1 MFVLSALKA
10 FDKLSDLMKKP
21 SLESRLLDP
30 ESLLIAV
37 KVNSEYYLEFTCQEI
52 EGLITSII
60 IQRMYRINT
69 N

>member
-10 FDKLSDLMKKP
+10 FDRLSDLMKKP

-30 ESLLIAV
+30 DSTLIVV
-37 KVNSEYYLEFTCQEI
+37 KVNPEYYLEFTCQET

-60 IQRMYRINT
+60 IQRMYCINT